1 MVLPNAHNAVVPL
14 AKLRDYI
21 LDPGHPQGK
30 HKAQALGTA
39 TGLDARHAEWLR
51 AQILEQ
57 VPDAPV
63 LDRRVT
69 AFGIGYNVVVRV
81 DGPNGTLTVQTRW
94 IVKEGENVPRFTT
107 LIPRPPRGMG
117 S

>member
-1 MVLPNAHNAVVPL
+1 MALPNVRNAILPL

-21 LDPGHPQGK
+21 LDLAHPQGK
-30 HKAQALGTA
+30 HKAQALWTG
-39 TGLDARHAEWLR
+39 TGLEARHAEWLR
-51 AQILEQ
+51 VQILEQ

-69 AFGIGYNVVVRV
+69 AFGIGYNVPVRV

-94 IVKEGENVPRFTT
+94 IVKEGEHVPRFTT
-107 LIPRPPRGMG
+107 LVPRAPRERG